1 MGAYQVV
8 FTPYASGDLEQ
19 IVRYIARD
27 NPDAAQRFGDKLV
40 DRAKLDLGE

>member
-27 NPDAAQRFGDKLV
+27 NPRCVAAVRGQAGGPRP
-40 DRAKLDLGE
+40 EPQ

>member
-19 IVRYIARD
+19 IVRYIARN
-27 NPDAAQRFGDKLV
+27 NPMRHGVSGTSWWTAP
-40 DRAKLDLGE
+40 